1 MVKYRIEKVVDFS
14 IFSILGLTVYKF
26 FRYFDFVSK
35 DIFAKMHL
43 INIKGRL
50 NLIIIFLN

>member
-26 FRYFDFVSK
+26 FRYFDFVFK

-50 NLIIIFLN
+50 TLIIIFLN